1 MRLSAFRE
9 ATRKEDPGTKSKSLV
24 TGSWTGRQLA
34 QGKSSGGNLE
44 IIRSISRRRFLELT
58 SALGGVVACG
68 SLAPLF
74 AQDKRVLTEEQVL
87 GPFYPMNR
95 PLDRDADLT
104 HLRGR
109 RFSAK
114 GQIIH
119 LMGRVVNLQG
129 KPMPGIRL
137 EIWQAN
143 AHGRYSH
150 INDSNS
156 APLDPNFQ
164 GFGVQVTDSK
174 GQFRFKTI
182 KPAAYATGVA
192 DWSRPPHIHFFVK
205 GRHDALVTQ
214 MYFPGEELNAKD
226 RLFQSAGSN
235 QASLIARVEPAGNG
249 MEPNSMIVT
258 WDIVLARG

>member
-1 MRLSAFRE
+1 ME
-9 ATRKEDPGTKSKSLV
+9 TAT
-24 TGSWTGRQLA
+24 
-34 QGKSSGGNLE
+34 NL
-44 IIRSISRRRFLELT
+44 SRRRFLELT
-58 SALGGVVACG
+58 SALGGVVAYG
-68 SLAPLF
+68 SLSPLF
-74 AQDKRVLTEEQVL
+74 AQGNRILTEEQVL

-104 HLRGR
+104 LLRGR
-109 RFSAK
+109 RTSAK

-129 KPMPGIRL
+129 KPLPGIRL

-150 INDSNS
+150 INDSNT

-164 GFGVQVTDSK
+164 GFGIQVTDAK

-182 KPAAYATGVA
+182 KPAAYPTGLG
-192 DWSRPPHIHFFVK
+192 DWARPPHIHFFVK
-205 GRHDALVTQ
+205 GSHDALVTQ

-226 RLFQSAGSN
+226 RLFQDAGPN
-235 QASLIARVEPAGNG
+235 QASLIANVQPAGKG
-249 MEPNSMIVT
+249 METSSLIVT